1 MTSQGGKDSI
11 ARLLLHI
18 HKILIMSLFKKITS
32 ALLSFT
38 LSSVALAD
46 AQPLEPIAFAED
58 NRAISAYV
66 SQLNNIELNREQFAQ
81 TDLWQRVRDHFEMGE
96 VDSELVRH
104 YERSYSSNPDYLDR
118 IMSRGS
124 PYLYHIVNEVEK
136 RGMPSEIALLPVV
149 ESAFV
154 PKAKSHAN
162 ASGVWQFI
170 PSTGRRYGLTQNHWY
185 DGRNDV
191 YAATDA
197 ALDYLQFLYDTFGD
211 WSLALAGYNWGEGN
225 VLKAMER
232 ARKEGLEPT
241 FQNIRM
247 PKETRHYVPKLIAV
261 RNIVNQPD
269 AYRIRLKDIDNS
281 PYFQAI
287 SLTHPM
293 DIEAI
298 ARLSG
303 ISIKEIQHLNPAF
316 SVPVWIPQEG
326 RKLLLPKDAVARF
339 QRNLQQADPH
349 TLLSWKPYK
358 VKGAEKLSDVA
369 SKTATDLQQ
378 LRSVN
383 RLRGDKVPSGS
394 ILLVAAGNQSDVV
407 PDLFIPNDVDD
418 EVGLMDEGL
427 FDDISFDEPEMV
439 SWAEPARFRTLPTGP
454 RYGQYTVRRGNTL
467 SVIARKYGMSTGELK
482 KLNRLRSNRIK
493 PGQKLKVRL
502 SRGSRY
508 AQKSTRTRYGTYT
521 VRRGST
527 LSAIA
532 NRYGMST
539 AELKKLNRLRSNRIK
554 PGQKLKVRLSRGGSS
569 SKSGR
574 GRYGTYTVRKGATLS
589 GIASRFGMST
599 SELKKLNRLKSNRI
613 KPGQKLKVRSSG
625 SRSRNT
631 QSRSKQRYTS
641 YTVRKGTTLSGIANR
656 YGMSVKELKRLNGL
670 KSNRIKPG
678 QKLKVKRR

>member
-1 MTSQGGKDSI
+1 MT
-11 ARLLLHI
+11 
-18 HKILIMSLFKKITS
+18 LFRTFLS
-32 ALLSFT
+32 ALLGMS
-38 LSSVALAD
+38 LCSAALAEEQILQPVRD
-46 AQPLEPIAFAED
+46 ANQIAELSD
-58 NRAISAYV
+58 YL
-66 SQLNNIELNREQFAQ
+66 SQLNDVALGYEQIEQ

-136 RGMPSEIALLPVV
+136 REMPSEIALLPVV

-170 PSTGRRYGLTQNHWY
+170 PATGRRYGLTQNHWY

-211 WSLALAGYNWGEGN
+211 WPLALAGYNWGEGN

-261 RNIVNQPD
+261 RNIINQPD

-326 RKLLLPKDAVARF
+326 RKLLLPADAVARF

-358 VKGAEKLSDVA
+358 VKGTEKLSDVA
-369 SKTATDLQQ
+369 SKTATNLQQ

-394 ILLVAAGNQSDVV
+394 ILLVAANHPSETI
-407 PDLFIPNDVDD
+407 PSIFIPDDVDD
-418 EVGLMDEGL
+418 EVGLADEGEAN
-427 FDDISFDEPEMV
+427 IETFDEPEMV
-439 SWAEPARFRTLPTGP
+439 SWAEPARFKTLPTGP
-454 RYGQYTVRRGNTL
+454 RYGRYTVRRGNTL
-467 SVIARKYGMSTGELK
+467 STIARKYGMNTAELK
-482 KLNRLRSNRIK
+482 RLNGLKSNRIK

-502 SRGSRY
+502 SRGS
-508 AQKSTRTRYGTYT
+508 ASTAKSRTRYSTYT
-521 VRRGST
+521 VRRGDT
-527 LSAIA
+527 LSTIA
-532 NRYGMST
+532 RKYGIGT
-539 AELKKLNRLRSNRIK
+539 AELKKLNRLKSNRIK
-554 PGQKLKVRLSRGGSS
+554 PGQKLKVRRSAKSSRGNSL
-569 SKSGR
+569 
-574 GRYGTYTVRKGATLS
+574 RYGTYTVRKGATLS

-613 KPGQKLKVRSSG
+613 KPGQKLKVKSSG
-625 SRSRNT
+625 SKKTSRKKT
-631 QSRSKQRYTS
+631 TRGKQRYGT
-641 YTVRKGTTLSGIANR
+641 YTVRRGNTLSTIAQKH
-656 YGMSVKELKRLNGL
+656 GMSTAELKRLNGL
-670 KSNRIKPG
+670 KSNKIKLG
-678 QKLKVKRR
+678 QKLKVKR